1 MPATFKAKQ
10 YEGIQRLEVT
20 FNIRALCYVPIRM
33 QMYVFDFES
42 YQELS

>member
-1 MPATFKAKQ
+1 MPATFKAK

-20 FNIRALCYVPIRM
+20 FNIRALCYVSIRM